1 MEHYYY
7 HIYFFRYETILFLLL
22 LIQTIYP
29 ILQQTE
35 QLRFQIVSN
44 TTDQTIKI

>member
-7 HIYFFRYETILFLLL
+7 HIYFFRYETILLL